1 MDSTLPSPWV
11 IGQTHPIWQLPWTD
25 TDGAAV
31 DLTGATLTATIKAEG
46 ASASALMKNT
56 PTVFATNP
64 GIVRYVVHATEV
76 AAPGTYLV
84 QFVAAFADTTVS
96 KAFSGVVDF
105 VASN

>member
-11 IGQTHPIWQLPWTD
+11 IGQTHPVWQLPWTD

-46 ASASALMKNT
+46 ASASAPTKNT
-56 PTVFATNP
+56 PTVFTANP
-64 GIVRYVVHATEV
+64 GVVRYVVNATEV
-76 AAPGTYLV
+76 SAPGTYLV
-84 QFVAAFADTTVS
+84 QFIATYADTTVA

-105 VASN
+105 IASN